1 MKKIYASAKTIKYMR
16 RSYRLFS
23 ERTRAV
29 ELAADMNRLFDTNE
43 FMPVSVLEPNTDK
56 LIGYGMISTMVV
68 CIDAE

>member
-1 MKKIYASAKTIKYMR
+1 MKKIYASAKTIKHMR

-68 CIDAE
+68 CIDTE